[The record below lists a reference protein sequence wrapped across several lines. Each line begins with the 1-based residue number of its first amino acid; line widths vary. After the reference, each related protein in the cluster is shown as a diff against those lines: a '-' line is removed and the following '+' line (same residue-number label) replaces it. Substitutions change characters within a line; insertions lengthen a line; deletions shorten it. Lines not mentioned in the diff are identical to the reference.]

1 MKKLFLLLFIF
12 AAFTAYAESSLLEE
26 VEVSD
31 EYGYDNVDC
40 RYSGKAKFS
49 IESSG
54 ILYSSNICA
63 KEYKAKTDSIEKAYA
78 EFINTKN
85 YSEIVK
91 VLPAKIPLKSGKYKN
106 NDKIIEFNIQ
116 ENSLLVT
123 VTLNNIDYN
132 ISFQKKDDKVYIYDF
147 TWFYSFFGF
156 GSPGTK
162 GAVEKINDKLS
173 VVDLYGMYEGSNLT
187 HTASGVTVRNV
198 YSDGENVSSVEY
210 IVNTQ
215 SMDEAYKIIRDYV
228 YKNSES
234 YAIDPENAEQYY
246 PKTLDE
252 NEGTERINNDFVKTK
267 LFIGIVDESTVY
279 LLREGS
285 QIKGYADIAEP

>member
-1 MKKLFLLLFIF
+1 MQKK
-12 AAFTAYAESSLLEE
+12 
-26 VEVSD
+26 
-31 EYGYDNVDC
+31 
-40 RYSGKAKFS
+40 
-49 IESSG
+49 
-54 ILYSSNICA
+54 
-63 KEYKAKTDSIEKAYA
+63 YKANTDSIEKAYT
-78 EFINTKN
+78 EFVNMKN
-85 YSEIVK
+85 DLEIVK
-91 VLPAKIPLKSGKYKN
+91 VLPAKIPLKNSKYN
-106 NDKIIEFNIQ
+106 NKDKIIEFNIQ

-198 YSDGENVSSVEY
+198 YSDGDYVSHVKY
-210 IVNTQ
+210 IVITQ
-215 SMDEAYKIIRDYV
+215 RMDEAYEIIRDYV

-267 LFIGIVDESTVY
+267 LLIGIVDESTVY

>member
-1 MKKLFLLLFIF
+1 MYIKVVLSIILSAVIPFCSYAQNESALAASMVNNLTVHNSKSVIIPGDNGVLNVYFEKTGSQNVSVHSMELIYNGIRSTFQIGTNIAITQNGRLVF
-12 AAFTAYAESSLLEE
+12 A
-26 VEVSD
+26 
-31 EYGYDNVDC
+31 
-40 RYSGKAKFS
+40 
-49 IESSG
+49 
-54 ILYSSNICA
+54 
-63 KEYKAKTDSIEKAYA
+63 
-78 EFINTKN
+78 
-85 YSEIVK
+85 
-91 VLPAKIPLKSGKYKN
+91 
-106 NDKIIEFNIQ
+106 Q
-116 ENSLLVT
+116 
-123 VTLNNIDYN
+123 
-132 ISFQKKDDKVYIYDF
+132 KDDKVYIYDF

>member
-12 AAFTAYAESSLLEE
+12 TAFSVYAESSLLEE
-26 VEVSD
+26 VKVSE
-31 EYGYDNVDC
+31 EYGYDNADC
-40 RYSGKAKFS
+40 RYSGKAKFRV
-49 IESSG
+49 ENSG
-54 ILYSSNICA
+54 IMYSSNICA

-78 EFINTKN
+78 EFVNMKN

-91 VLPAKIPLKSGKYKN
+91 VLPAKIPLKNSKFKK

-116 ENSLLVT
+116 EKSLLVT

-132 ISFQKKDDKVYIYDF
+132 ISFQKKDGKVYVYDF
-147 TWFYSFFGF
+147 TWFYSYYGY
-156 GSPGTK
+156 GNPGTQ
-162 GAVEKINDKLS
+162 GTVEKINDKLS

-198 YSDGENVSSVEY
+198 YTDGENVSFVEY

-215 SMDEAYKIIRDYV
+215 SMDEAYKVIRDYV

-234 YAIDPENAEQYY
+234 YAVDPENAESYF

-252 NEGTERINNDFVKTK
+252 NEGTEKISDDFVKTK
-267 LFIGIVDESTVY
+267 LFIGVVDESTVY